1 MPEIGLNPFQPGRG
15 MSPPLLAG
23 REAELAAA
31 ERCFVRLLEG
41 RSPPRDLSY
50 YGPRGNGKTALL
62 LEIEH
67 CARKRDFRT
76 ETLPMDALTDRAG
89 LVRTL
94 QERTGALA
102 GQVTGP
108 QTARFGASAAPR
120 QPTAEIER
128 LFAAWLGNKALRPLV
143 LVVDEAQVLAP
154 EAARPFFVAVQRAKS
169 GPVPFL
175 LVCAGTPDAP
185 RRIRQAGAFNERGFT
200 QCRVGRLDRSAT
212 LAALREPAQAS
223 GRPFADDAAGFVA
236 EQSQDYPYFIQLLGG
251 AAWEAA
257 AEGAYEISLRD
268 AQAGAAE
275 CAEDIAE
282 FYEGRYQEARARGV
296 AAALRP
302 LAHRFAAQEGRRLTE
317 SQLETLLRCL
327 GDDPAVSMD
336 GLALEQELS
345 DLGVVWSVRAGAWEM
360 GIPSFADYLLR
371 RR

>member
-1 MPEIGLNPFQPGRG
+1 

-31 ERCFVRLLEG
+31 ERCFARLLEG
-41 RSPPRDLSY
+41 RSPPRDLSF

-67 CARKRDFRT
+67 RARKRDFRV
-76 ETLPMDALTDRAG
+76 ETLPVDALTDRAG
-89 LVRTL
+89 LVRAL
-94 QERTGALA
+94 QERAGALA
-102 GQVTGP
+102 GQVTAVPFAG
-108 QTARFGASAAPR
+108 FGGAATPR

-128 LFAAWLGNKALRPLV
+128 LFAAWLGNEAFRPLV
-143 LVVDEAQVLAP
+143 LIMDEAQVPAP

-169 GPVPFL
+169 GPAPFL

-185 RRIRQAGAFNERGFT
+185 RRIRQAGTFNERGFT
-200 QCRVGRLDRSAT
+200 QCRVGRLDRPAT

-223 GRPFADDAAGFVA
+223 GRPFTDDAAGFVA
-236 EQSQDYPYFIQLLGG
+236 EQSQDYPFFIQLLGS
-251 AAWEAA
+251 AAWESA
-257 AEGAYEISLRD
+257 AEGASEISLRE

-275 CAEDIAE
+275 CADDIAE

-302 LAHRFAAQEGRRLTE
+302 LAQRFTEQEGRRLTE
-317 SQLETLLRCL
+317 SQLETLLRRL
-327 GDDPAVSMD
+327 GDDPSVSMD

-345 DLGVVWSVRAGAWEM
+345 DLGVLWSVRPGVWEM

-371 RR
+371 RS

>member
-1 MPEIGLNPFQPGRG
+1 MPEVGLNPFQPGRG

-31 ERCFVRLLEG
+31 ERCFVRLSEG
-41 RSPPRDLSY
+41 RSAPLDLSF

-67 CARKRDFRT
+67 RARKRDFRA
-76 ETLPMDALTDRAG
+76 ETLPVDALTDRAG
-89 LVRTL
+89 LVRAL

-102 GQVTGP
+102 GQVTGA
-108 QTARFGASAAPR
+108 QFAGFGASTTPR
-120 QPTAEIER
+120 QPSAEIEK
-128 LFAAWLGNKALRPLV
+128 LFAAWLGSEAFRPLV

-154 EAARPFFVAVQRAKS
+154 EAARSFFAAVQSAKS

-185 RRIRQAGAFNERGFT
+185 RRIRQAGTFNERGFT
-200 QCRVGRLDRSAT
+200 QCRIGRLDRSAT
-212 LAALREPAQAS
+212 LAALREPARAS
-223 GRPFADDAAGFVA
+223 GRPFTEDAAGFLA
-236 EQSQDYPYFIQLLGG
+236 EQSQDYPFFIQLLGS

-257 AEGAYEISLRD
+257 AEDAVEISLGD
-268 AQAGAAE
+268 AHAGAAE
-275 CAEDIAE
+275 CTSHLED

-296 AAALRP
+296 AAVLRP
-302 LAHRFAAQEGRRLTE
+302 LALRFAEQEGRLTE
-317 SQLETLLRCL
+317 SQLETLLRRL

-345 DLGVVWSVRAGAWEM
+345 DLGVVWPARTGAWEM

-371 RR
+371 RG

>member
-1 MPEIGLNPFQPGRG
+1 MPEVGRNPFQPGRG

-41 RSPPRDLSY
+41 RSPPRDLSF
-50 YGPRGNGKTALL
+50 YGPRGNGKTAIL

-67 CARKRDFRT
+67 RARKRDFRV
-76 ETLPMDALTDRAG
+76 ETLPVDALTDRAG

-102 GQVTGP
+102 GQVTAVQFAG
-108 QTARFGASAAPR
+108 FGGSTTPR

-128 LFAAWLGNKALRPLV
+128 LFAAWLGSEAFRPLV

-154 EAARPFFVAVQRAKS
+154 EAARPFFSAVQRAKS
-169 GPVPFL
+169 GRVPFL

-185 RRIRQAGAFNERGFT
+185 RRIRQAGTFNERGFT
-200 QCRVGRLDRSAT
+200 PCRVGRLDRPAT

-223 GRPFADDAAGFVA
+223 GRPVTEAAAGFLA
-236 EQSQDYPYFIQLLGG
+236 EQSQDYPFFIQLLGS

-257 AEGAYEISLRD
+257 AEGASEISLRA

-275 CAEDIAE
+275 CADTIEEFYTSRYEEAE
-282 FYEGRYQEARARGV
+282 FRRVES
-296 AAALRP
+296 ALKP
-302 LAHRFAAQEGRRLTE
+302 LAHFFAEQHEGRV
-317 SQLETLLRCL
+317 SHDAFKGFLRRVSSEDSIPL
-327 GDDPAVSMD
+327 DDLD
-336 GLALEQELS
+336 LRQELS
-345 DLGVVWSVRAGAWEM
+345 DLGVVWSTHSGLWEM

-371 RR
+371 RG